1 MSVKP
6 QSHLI
11 NILKTTRD
19 HHPNF
24 VLFLGAG
31 ASATSGIKLGSEM
44 ITEWRKATYDAY
56 CPDKRKSIEDYLDSQ
71 HWYGSNDEY
80 SILFEKLYDQPS
92 QRREYIESCIKLAKP
107 SWGYIYL
114 VNLFLNRIFNTTFT
128 TNFDDL
134 LNEACYMFSSGV
146 RPMVCAH
153 DSSIRSIRITSQRP
167 KIIKI
172 HGDFLYDNI
181 KNTLNELESLEQNT
195 SEKFKQYAAE
205 FGFIFI
211 GYSGKDRSIMDTLN
225 NLLKFDHFFP
235 HGIYWCVR
243 DPEKVS
249 DAVKNLCRFNKVHL
263 IQIDGFDEIFADMHE
278 ALQLKLQPE
287 MSDPY
292 SALAGRTSGKS
303 NVLCHCLASRRD
315 RKPKSASSL

>member
-1 MSVKP
+1 
-6 QSHLI
+6 
-11 NILKTTRD
+11 
-19 HHPNF
+19 
-24 VLFLGAG
+24 
-31 ASATSGIKLGSEM
+31 
-44 ITEWRKATYDAY
+44 
-56 CPDKRKSIEDYLDSQ
+56 
-71 HWYGSNDEY
+71 
-80 SILFEKLYDQPS
+80 
-92 QRREYIESCIKLAKP
+92 
-107 SWGYIYL
+107 
-114 VNLFLNRIFNTTFT
+114 
-128 TNFDDL
+128 
-134 LNEACYMFSSGV
+134 
-146 RPMVCAH
+146 MVCAH

-292 SALAGRTSGKS
+292 SALAGRLNDLLENIKLPTENPHKVIERDIKKLGHQVAKMTKPIDDEVVLDLGDSAIRLPIPFGLLSRVSQQEGKS
-303 NVLCHCLASRRD
+303 DIALEYSLRELKNRPSTKIILEAFSIL
-315 RKPKSASSL
+315 SSLNDPAKTKKFVTTRFTCCARCGAVAPRVLGLRWPEMR